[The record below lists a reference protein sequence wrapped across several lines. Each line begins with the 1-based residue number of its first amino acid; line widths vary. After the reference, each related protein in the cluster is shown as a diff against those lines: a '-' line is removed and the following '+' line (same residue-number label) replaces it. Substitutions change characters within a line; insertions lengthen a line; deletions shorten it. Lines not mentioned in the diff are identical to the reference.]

1 MELQGASF
9 MEDLIEERQ
18 NDITKIGQIMENV
31 NQLTN
36 DLATEVQIQDEKIG
50 ILHYIFIYR
59 EHWG

>member
-50 ILHYIFIYR
+50 R
-59 EHWG
+59 